1 MRRGIVW
8 LSVRP
13 TLDTGLLDPKWEK
26 CTTFGAVC
34 NLHELNA
41 LTASFP
47 DPSFFNRIPI
57 SYLDNGRAS
66 PVPG

>member
-8 LSVRP
+8 LSARL

-34 NLHELNA
+34 NLHELNT
-41 LTASFP
+41 LTGKCRTP
-47 DPSFFNRIPI
+47 QFFNKNPVI
-57 SYLDNGRAS
+57 SLDNGWAS
-66 PVPG
+66 PVPV